1 MTNEEII
8 AYQKAERALGETELG
23 KAFFKFKNAHARAWT
38 LDTEDSC
45 TDRDRKSTKDAWA
58 AATESEK
65 ELKALL
71 RKASGL

>member
-8 AYQKAERALGETELG
+8 AYQKAERELADTEFG
-23 KAFFKFKNAHARAWT
+23 KAFFKFKSAHARAWT

-45 TDRDRKSTKDAWA
+45 TDRDRKSTKDAWVA
-58 AATESEK
+58 CNESEK

-71 RKASGL
+71 RKASGI